1 MMNIQDENTT
11 LLDNQINLVVEYIS
25 NVKRLNNPKETS
37 KLDEQI
43 NLAVNCFTKINKIK
57 AAFFVKENLNQVKSD
72 LVSIEKQPTNP
83 TNKSSI
89 LTKKNLT
96 KTINNKF
103 DSHMDAHL
111 DSIANTIDYLIWQT
125 KEIERIQKEL
135 EYLIIKIEK
144 FNMNNCLLNYNLK
157 NKALN
162 IYLDS
167 DE

>member
-1 MMNIQDENTT
+1 MMNIQDENMT

-25 NVKRLNNPKETS
+25 NVKKLNNPKETS

-57 AAFFVKENLNQVKSD
+57 AAFFVKENFNQIKSN
-72 LVSIEKQPTNP
+72 LVSVVKP
-83 TNKSSI
+83 SMS
-89 LTKKNLT
+89 TKKNLT
-96 KTINNKF
+96 PTINNNKS
-103 DSHMDAHL
+103 DSHMDAQL

-135 EYLIIKIEK
+135 ERLIIKIEK
-144 FNMNNCLLNYNLK
+144 FNMSNCLLNYNLK

>member
-1 MMNIQDENTT
+1 MMNIQDENMT
-11 LLDNQINLVVEYIS
+11 LLDNQINLVVDYIS
-25 NVKRLNNPKETS
+25 NVKKLNNPKETS

-57 AAFFVKENLNQVKSD
+57 AAFFVKENFNQIKSN
-72 LVSIEKQPTNP
+72 LVSVVKP
-83 TNKSSI
+83 SMS
-89 LTKKNLT
+89 TKKNLT
-96 KTINNKF
+96 PTINNKS
-103 DSHMDAHL
+103 DSHMDAQL

-135 EYLIIKIEK
+135 ERLIIKIEK
-144 FNMNNCLLNYNLK
+144 FNMSNCLLNYNLK